1 MLHNIKELTGFSVG
15 ATDGEIGKVKDAYFD
30 DQRWAI
36 RHLVVDTGGW
46 LSERKVLVS
55 PRSVRGIDWNDEVI
69 RVDLTKD
76 QVKDSPSID
85 TDRPVSRQ
93 HEIDY

>member
-46 LSERKVLVS
+46 LSERKGSADAQAVS
-55 PRSVRGIDWNDEVI
+55 TCVW
-69 RVDLTKD
+69 
-76 QVKDSPSID
+76 
-85 TDRPVSRQ
+85 
-93 HEIDY
+93 